1 MAVRSAGSCSGRASI
16 GRGGPEVLAGAERG
30 PEDSRGSRGAA
41 AGPAVVAGPAGVEG
55 RRRFFRGG
63 GWRWRL
69 GDWGGMEPLLAP
81 SLPAEQPDLLAEVRR
96 GWRQRVFRFFM
107 PGSGKRP
114 WHTAAVLAA
123 VFLAVWAGG
132 QFLIGGF
139 QEAEG
144 LAGLTGYG
152 GGAAG
157 EEGGSGGLPGGLAVG
172 SPGVTARAEQ
182 YGALVAPAGPGGLPL
197 IKHAKT
203 GEVREVTEV
212 ELDYPSNRPFI
223 PAEGVAGVVWN
234 PGPRGLGLWWQ
245 PDVLEELRW
254 QRTLMDRFAWRER
267 QAGELEYA
275 LGELRYAFRQFEQL
289 DLQVWEPG
297 PPARIYESMSRLQ
310 GRYPAARL
318 LGAWSSVPEEWACD
332 PDLERDLYG
341 EAGAGCPSAAL
352 EQHLSLTWHQVGRVA
367 ERMRELGRRG
377 RILSGVDPTTVLDL
391 DLGVQF
397 GYSVVEGRHDLAF
410 LQEDLR
416 RLGRMSREEKLS
428 ISLEHALY

>member
-1 MAVRSAGSCSGRASI
+1 M
-16 GRGGPEVLAGAERG
+16 AGAERG

-41 AGPAVVAGPAGVEG
+41 AGLAEMAGTGGAAGPAGAKG

-63 GWRWRL
+63 GWRRRL

-157 EEGGSGGLPGGLAVG
+157 AEGGSGGLPGGLAVG
-172 SPGVTARAEQ
+172 SPGVIARAEQ

-223 PAEGVAGVVWN
+223 PVEGVAGVVWN

-245 PDVLEELRW
+245 PDVREELRW
-254 QRTLMDRFAWRER
+254 HNRLLLDRFAWRER
-267 QAGELEYA
+267 QRQELEYA
-275 LGELRYAFRQFEQL
+275 LGEVSYSFQQL
-289 DLQVWEPG
+289 FLVDLNYWTPG
-297 PPARIYESMSRLQ
+297 PSARIYESMTRLQ
-310 GRYPAARL
+310 ARYPSVRL
-318 LGAWSSVPEEWACD
+318 VGDWALIPREWVCD
-332 PDLERDLYG
+332 ANLQGDLDG
-341 EAGAGCPSAAL
+341 DWGPGCPSVEL
-352 EQHLSLTWHQVGRVA
+352 EQQLGLVWEQVGRVS
-367 ERMRELGRRG
+367 ERLRELGRRG
-377 RILSGVDPTTVLDL
+377 QDLSELDPLTVVDL
-391 DLGVQF
+391 DLGVKF
-397 GYSVVEGRHDLAF
+397 GYDVLAG
-410 LQEDLR
+410 QEDLAQLQAELLQLREFSR
-416 RLGRMSREEKLS
+416 RENLPITVGLTPPR
-428 ISLEHALY
+428 